1 MEKKD
6 LIESGSVGSPQE
18 KKESGYS
25 QSSSKSFY
33 DIKESRINAFSGRE
47 LKIED
52 KDFLIGQ
59 IKRLSEAIEEKLKL
73 NDEEKIKYDI
83 ELVAP
88 ATDAEIR
95 AAIKNSQIPTIIRKI
110 GEDLYAI
117 GRFSYSLTKEKLDQK
132 EKEISQQIDSLKA
145 AMGLEAHA
153 EINLVKQGHI
163 GHTVTVMIR
172 KDKFVFKFEGEKS
185 FNDAVTN
192 IVEKLSKRES

>member
-1 MEKKD
+1 M
-6 LIESGSVGSPQE
+6 
-18 KKESGYS
+18 
-25 QSSSKSFY
+25 
-33 DIKESRINAFSGRE
+33 
-47 LKIED
+47 
-52 KDFLIGQ
+52 
-59 IKRLSEAIEEKLKL
+59 

-88 ATDAEIR
+88 ATEAEIR
-95 AAIKNSQIPTIIRKI
+95 AAIENSQIPTIRKVD
-110 GEDLYAI
+110 EDFYEI
-117 GRFSYSLTKEKLDQK
+117 DRVVQRLTKEKLDQK
-132 EKEISQQIDSLKA
+132 EKAISQQIDSLKA
-145 AMGLEAHA
+145 AMGLEAHT